1 MRFIL
6 EEQRKYL
13 QSFTNNVTYHPMKP
27 NADVKYQ
34 AVNLFSSD
42 KCFYLL
48 HFRMSTLHS
57 IKFHY
62 NSKVRTY
69 HCSTCIEYIYLYQ
82 NRGKIKVRLTLGITT
97 MLLQTKKNSNQSLM
111 VIVAWLPELTGHFHV
126 ENLKNNESLNV
137 NLEKKNKLINC
148 FLSQNI
154 SKHKLTAYL
163 MYLCYYFLIFTSTL
177 RVP

>member
-13 QSFTNNVTYHPMKP
+13 QSFTNNATYHPMKP
-27 NADVKYQ
+27 NADVTYQ

-137 NLEKKNKLINC
+137 NLEKKKNSSTASSPKIY
-148 FLSQNI
+148 QN
-154 SKHKLTAYL
+154 
-163 MYLCYYFLIFTSTL
+163 TS
-177 RVP
+177 